1 MANLDRF
8 SSPWETGARGDSDQ
22 GGNTVCGCQ
31 NGRFLQNRKQ
41 LGARCQDAKSQESA
55 WAAIALPG
63 QDLNRR
69 AAVSDSSKGWQRK
82 DWDQARQYRSHEK
95 RLPATVPVFCAFHFT
110 FTVRSPP
117 KNKRNWP
124 TIELGHKRVSSHAF
138 TVTRGAASFPSWLQ
152 TRARSLFGAINA
164 STCQLVRR
172 AYKDPISSYYCLLIL

>member
-124 TIELGHKRVSSHAF
+124 TIELGHKRVSSHACY
-138 TVTRGAASFPSWLQ
+138 RDRAASFPSAPKPVPGRSSEPS
-152 TRARSLFGAINA
+152 TRQRVNWYAALTRTRSHH
-164 STCQLVRR
+164 
-172 AYKDPISSYYCLLIL
+172 